1 MGDKRSK
8 GKQSDFFDA
17 LEEAR
22 LPFEKDGYPL
32 LCYGASLNGFPSG
45 MGRSCT
51 SGKEVYQF
59 NLKNIKKSKDSK
71 SIFDTGK
78 DVVPATINEQRTF
91 FRNGY
96 PKMKRRA
103 ILNTT
108 MVSFNGRLN
117 PILTQATNK

>member
-51 SGKEVYQF
+51 SGKEAYQF
-59 NLKNIKKSKDSK
+59 NLKNIKKTKGSKF
-71 SIFDTGK
+71 IFDTGK
-78 DVVPATINEQRTF
+78 DVVPATVKEQRTF
-91 FRNGY
+91 FQKWMSKDKAEGDIEYDDGFFQWQIEPYFDSSNE
-96 PKMKRRA
+96 
-103 ILNTT
+103 
-108 MVSFNGRLN
+108 
-117 PILTQATNK
+117 